1 MGLFCTFSLTK
12 QILSIVVSSNR
23 NLISRE
29 SRESRENASLH
40 SRSPAGWLIRAI
52 AMYTSRD
59 SRDSREVSLPK
70 TALCK
75 IVHAYNRI
83 GRRLRNAF

>member
-1 MGLFCTFSLTK
+1 MDKRCNMISSDKDIFFFLSFDMFS
-12 QILSIVVSSNR
+12 
-23 NLISRE
+23 SRE

-40 SRSPAGWLIRAI
+40 SRLPAGWHIRAI